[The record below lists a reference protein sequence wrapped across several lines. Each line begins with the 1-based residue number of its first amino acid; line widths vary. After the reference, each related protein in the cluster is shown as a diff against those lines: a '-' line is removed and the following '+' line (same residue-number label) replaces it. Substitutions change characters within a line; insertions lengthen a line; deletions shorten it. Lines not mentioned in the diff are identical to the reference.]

1 MITGIPFTTSTLAY
15 TAALCIALMA
25 FAVPHLHAQ
34 QAAPAPFV
42 TGAGEDYLV
51 VMGVGMA
58 NGARLGVQYRVAPQ
72 LEAEASFGYVRMIN
86 YLAFPNKPATS
97 IGITP
102 SLGISF
108 LSTDAP
114 STKALAS
121 FLVSYQVGSKK
132 IVWAHERRIV
142 FSLCIGSELRL
153 VDNMV
158 LQLRAGPS
166 MHILLQPIRGIVQT
180 FMHYDGG
187 LGWRF

>member
-1 MITGIPFTTSTLAY
+1 MFSGIPFTTSTLAY
-15 TAALCIALMA
+15 TAALCVVLLAS
-25 FAVPHLHAQ
+25 AVPQARAQ
-34 QAAPAPFV
+34 QAAPAHALS
-42 TGAGEDYLV
+42 GNGEDYLV

-58 NGARLGVQYRVAPQ
+58 NGARLGVQYRIAPQ
-72 LEAEASFGYVRMIN
+72 LEAEGSFGYVRMIN
-86 YLAFPNKPATS
+86 YLAYPNKPSTS

-102 SLGISF
+102 SAGISF

-114 STKALAS
+114 TTKALAS